1 MRHLPS
7 ALRRPLLLALIPAA
21 LVLTAC
27 GGSSSGGGASPST
40 SASAKTS
47 TATSASAGASSA
59 ASPSP
64 TFAIGDGPAPTVT
77 GAFDTKPTVVLPS
90 DKPSDNLVIK
100 TVIKGT
106 GAPVKKGDLLV
117 ADYQGQ
123 IWDTTGK
130 VFDSSY
136 TRGVP
141 ASFPIGLGQV
151 IPGWD
156 DALVG
161 VNAGSRVVLVVP
173 PAAGYGAAGQTDAG
187 IKGTD
192 TLVFVVDV
200 IKSYDG
206 TARGNGTKTSASLT
220 GLPTVT
226 GAVDAAPT
234 VKVAADNTP
243 PTKPTAVVLDKGT
256 GAPLKAGTLAIAQY
270 VAVGWDNT
278 PVANNWTD
286 KLPNGLNI
294 GVAGN
299 ATAFDELVG
308 VPVGSR
314 VLLLIPAPTGQDPKT
329 KSIAAVI
336 DIVGAETSVGAK

>member
-1 MRHLPS
+1 VR
-7 ALRRPLLLALIPAA
+7 
-21 LVLTAC
+21 
-27 GGSSSGGGASPST
+27 GSSSGGGASPSISGSAAASAST
-40 SASAKTS
+40 SASPS
-47 TATSASAGASSA
+47 ATP
-59 ASPSP
+59 SPS
-64 TFAIGDGPAPTVT
+64 FDIGDGPAPTVT

-90 DKPSDNLVIK
+90 DKPSNKLVIK
-100 TVIKGT
+100 TAIKGT

-123 IWDTTGK
+123 IWDATGK

-151 IPGWD
+151 IAGWD

-226 GAVDAAPT
+226 GAVDAEPA
-234 VKVAADNTP
+234 VKVAADNAP
-243 PTKPTAVVLDKGT
+243 PTKPTVVVLDKGK

-270 VAVGWDNT
+270 VAVGWDNS

-286 KLPNGLNI
+286 KLPSGLNI

-299 ATAFDELVG
+299 TTAFDQLVG

>member
-1 MRHLPS
+1 MVSPDGHTEGFPCVTSRLPS
-7 ALRRPLLLALIPAA
+7 DVLCSSALIPAA

-47 TATSASAGASSA
+47 TSTSASAGASSA

-173 PAAGYGAAGQTDAG
+173 PGGG
-187 IKGTD
+187 
-192 TLVFVVDV
+192 LRRRR
-200 IKSYDG
+200 SDG
-206 TARGNGTKTSASLT
+206 RRHQGDRHPRVRGGRH
-220 GLPTVT
+220 
-226 GAVDAAPT
+226 
-234 VKVAADNTP
+234 
-243 PTKPTAVVLDKGT
+243 
-256 GAPLKAGTLAIAQY
+256 Q
-270 VAVGWDNT
+270 
-278 PVANNWTD
+278 
-286 KLPNGLNI
+286 
-294 GVAGN
+294 
-299 ATAFDELVG
+299 EL
-308 VPVGSR
+308 
-314 VLLLIPAPTGQDPKT
+314 
-329 KSIAAVI
+329 
-336 DIVGAETSVGAK
+336 